1 MNKVTKDEAL
11 KLALEA
17 LNVLLDE
24 WTPARQAQ
32 LKGMEA
38 ITAIN
43 QAIEMRQEA
52 VGEVSGNDWSTGI
65 LYRDLEPGAPLYA
78 NPTDTPNCFPVA
90 LEGGKRLIVVD
101 QSFDELMY
109 WLDRCEHKGHLEN
122 CPDLVEPYSAFQYEN
137 YPHAPAAPTKG
148 QE

>member
-1 MNKVTKDEAL
+1 MNQVTKDEAL
-11 KLALEA
+11 KLALDA
-17 LNVLLDE
+17 L
-24 WTPARQAQ
+24 TPMQNSRDDTAVER
-32 LKGMEA
+32 A
-38 ITAIN
+38 ITAIK
-43 QAIEMRQEA
+43 QALEMRQEA
-52 VGEVSGNDWSTGI
+52 VGEVSGNDWSAGV

-101 QSFDELMY
+101 QSFDDLMY

-137 YPHAPAAPTKG
+137 YAHQTAAPTKG
-148 QE
+148 QP